1 MVQRSYQTQQSEE
14 QIFEPDYMERQDF
27 PEAFIKRL
35 MERREEF
42 PRMREMT
49 AEYNSSMD
57 AVRIGVPGACGVEH
71 ISLPVEPMY
80 QLFLRFGWEG
90 MFIGVR
96 NTLNN
101 IPLIGSF
108 NVTEEIQYYEHV
120 KNRLFIRAVNIERNR
135 EKVRCSCHAVVN
147 EIALC
152 VYLHISKTETTDMSI
167 VVPEDIITGQWHK
180 DPDDLFREV
189 LCNMSQSDPARLY
202 YSDDPCGMDEMDDR
216 QGEFM
221 EQDRIIGGTQP
232 FNPVLT
238 TLSRSG
244 GATALFYPGV
254 ARRIRDILGEDY
266 YIVFTSAASCMIHR
280 MSDTDYMDIR
290 ERLKIL
296 NETSEADADAP
307 LARRIYYY
315 SGATGRVR
323 PFDIP
328 VV

>member
-80 QLFLRFGWEG
+80 QLFLRFGWD
-90 MFIGVR
+90 
-96 NTLNN
+96 
-101 IPLIGSF
+101 
-108 NVTEEIQYYEHV
+108 EHG
-120 KNRLFIRAVNIERNR
+120 KNRLFSRAVNIERNR